1 MLWFNNFRGKTFSLS
16 FVLKITCL
24 SLAVGRA
31 RAGFLS
37 QPTVFFKARQLTV
50 SPSFLHDMFSSE
62 NILESPSAERNKTP
76 IWEILQSKVFKS
88 STDSQRPLQILEI
101 AAGSGVHTI
110 HFARMLKAAGVGFR
124 WIPTD
129 PDEPS
134 RQSIEARLKVE
145 QDLLPLVS
153 PAAPLT
159 LDSGGICEKET
170 QQLLPDSLDIM
181 MAINMIHIAPWSAT
195 EGLMRV
201 AGSKLK
207 TNGVLFLYGPY
218 KVGGSCVESNL

>member
-1 MLWFNNFRGKTFSLS
+1 ML
-16 FVLKITCL
+16 
-24 SLAVGRA
+24 
-31 RAGFLS
+31 
-37 QPTVFFKARQLTV
+37 
-50 SPSFLHDMFSSE
+50 SSK
-62 NILESPSAERNKTP
+62 NILESPSAERNKAP
-76 IWEILQSKVFKS
+76 IWEILQSKIFKS
-88 STDSQRPLQILEI
+88 SVDSKGPFQILEI

-110 HFARMLKAAGVGFR
+110 HFARMLKTACVNFR

-145 QDLLPLVS
+145 QDLLSLVS

-159 LDSGGICEKET
+159 LDSDGICEKET
-170 QQLLPDSLDIM
+170 QQLLPASLDVM

-195 EGLMRV
+195 EGLMRI

-207 TNGVLFLYGPY
+207 INGVLFLYGPY
-218 KVGGSCVESNL
+218 RVGGSCVESNLVFDQSLKSRNPSWGVRDLEEVTKLAELNGLKLEETVEMPANNLSVIFRKN

>member
-1 MLWFNNFRGKTFSLS
+1 
-16 FVLKITCL
+16 
-24 SLAVGRA
+24 
-31 RAGFLS
+31 
-37 QPTVFFKARQLTV
+37 
-50 SPSFLHDMFSSE
+50 MFSSK
-62 NILESPSAERNKTP
+62 NILESPSAERNKAP
-76 IWEILQSKVFKS
+76 IWEILHSKVFQS
-88 STDSQRPLQILEI
+88 NVDFSGPLQILEI
-101 AAGSGVHTI
+101 AAGSGVHTV
-110 HFARMLKAAGVGFR
+110 HFARMLKTTGVDFR

-134 RQSIEARLKVE
+134 RQSIEARLEVE
-145 QDLLPLVS
+145 QDLSSLVS

-159 LDSGGICEKET
+159 LDSNGICEKQT
-170 QQLLPDSLDIM
+170 RQVLPDSLDVM

-201 AGSKLK
+201 AGSILK

>member
-1 MLWFNNFRGKTFSLS
+1 
-16 FVLKITCL
+16 
-24 SLAVGRA
+24 
-31 RAGFLS
+31 
-37 QPTVFFKARQLTV
+37 
-50 SPSFLHDMFSSE
+50 
-62 NILESPSAERNKTP
+62 
-76 IWEILQSKVFKS
+76 
-88 STDSQRPLQILEI
+88 
-101 AAGSGVHTI
+101 
-110 HFARMLKAAGVGFR
+110 MLKAAGVGFR

-218 KVGGSCVESNL
+218 KVGGSCVESNLMFDQSLKSRNPSWGVRDLEEVTKLAELNGLQLVESVEMPANNLSVIFRKN